1 MTLSEDSYILEF
13 LCILYTE
20 LLIFTTLTANFD
32 LPKFNLVPM
41 NPTKSSLTVSTTSL
55 NILGAQ
61 ADLVQ
66 RSYDAILDAICNG
79 EILAGEKVTQE
90 WLAQSLGVSRQPIL
104 QAIRLLERD
113 GLIRSS
119 PNKKG
124 VEVVPLDATF
134 VSHLYTIRSC
144 LDALAAT
151 SAAAFPRPDLRETG
165 IALLRTGKTAIQN
178 GDLQAIVLAD
188 IAFHRFIYE
197 ASGNRLLVQA
207 GSLHWHQTR
216 RVMLGYLKVSSAY
229 RTIWIEHQA
238 ILDAILKGDARSA
251 SKLSKHHALDSI
263 DFL

>member
-1 MTLSEDSYILEF
+1 MTATSLATLS
-13 LCILYTE
+13 
-20 LLIFTTLTANFD
+20 
-32 LPKFNLVPM
+32 
-41 NPTKSSLTVSTTSL
+41 
-55 NILGAQ
+55 AQ

-113 GLIRSS
+113 GLLRNT

-134 VSHLYTIRSC
+134 VSHLYTIRSS
-144 LDALAAT
+144 LDTLAAT
-151 SAAAFPRPDLRETG
+151 SAAALPRPDLREAG
-165 IALLRTGKTAIQN
+165 IALLRTGKTAIQH

-188 IAFHRFIYE
+188 LAFHRFIYE
-197 ASGNRLLVQA
+197 ASGNRLLVQT

-216 RVMLGYLKVSSAY
+216 RVMSGYLKVSSAY
-229 RTIWIEHQA
+229 RTVWVEHQA
-238 ILDAILKGDARSA
+238 ILDAIIKGDARLA
-251 SKLSKHHALDSI
+251 SKLSKHHALNAI
-263 DFL
+263 DFLFRLDNQFTKES